1 MVAAIIGLVVAF
13 GSLRYPYQAGV
24 LSFPHDEGAHYSDT
38 ARSEWWYLNMRL
50 ETDEQDSFGLM
61 LTFFRKPASALIFN
75 ITDMSADTFLSAVD
89 ILGRLQADTGHLSLS
104 YAGLTGTTFD
114 TLRWTYPDDGQAFSY
129 LARAFSRNTATACSL
144 RVQSLSYPFAID
156 SIGYIALGDSSE
168 MSYYYAMPFMYVEGS
183 LVSGRD
189 TVSVT
194 GTAWFDRQW
203 GPFGVS
209 PSGGYEW
216 FSITA
221 QSADGNIVA
230 AQVWNLFEG
239 DTVPPDSTH
248 RHINIFV
255 QTPDTTLQ
263 VFTSDFTLERLGY
276 YHDPITNLY
285 FSQGWRVI
293 YHHDNDIV
301 LFEMHPW
308 LENQIV
314 TFVTDR
320 FYEGITWLSHASA
333 KIDGIDYINGLDGGY
348 GFAELVQKFSSPT
361 TPPSRPS
368 FAEFSLSNDTLT
380 LSWHPSQAGSY
391 PLGGYR
397 VYLFT
402 DMGTPEQIDSIYET
416 TDTSISIKVNLCDT
430 LGFFISAFDQAP
442 AINGSE
448 LSGPFI
454 YTPQSVNEF
463 ADAPISRKSLR
474 ILSGY
479 GVAEF
484 SISHPGNWEM
494 EVFSVSGRSI
504 KRVSGSGDATFAL
517 SLKPGVYLA
526 TLKSRNL
533 SERRKF
539 VVIR

>member
-1 MVAAIIGLVVAF
+1 MVAVIIGLVMAL

-38 ARSEWWYLNMRL
+38 VRSEWWYLNMRL

-61 LTFFRKPASALIFN
+61 LTFFRKPATALIFN
-75 ITDMSADTFLSAVD
+75 ITDMSADTFLSEVD

-129 LARAFSRNTATACSL
+129 IARAFSQNTSTACSL

-168 MSYYYAMPFMYVEGS
+168 MSYYYAMPFMHVEGS

-189 TVSVT
+189 TVPVT

-203 GPFGVS
+203 GPFEVS

-216 FSITA
+216 FSIVA
-221 QSADGNIVA
+221 SSEDGNIVG
-230 AQVWNLFEG
+230 AQIWNLFEG
-239 DTVPPDSTH
+239 DTVPPDSLH
-248 RHINIFV
+248 RHINLFV

-263 VFTSDFTLERLGY
+263 VFTSNFTLERLDY
-276 YHDPITNLY
+276 YHDPMTNLY

-293 YHHDNDIV
+293 YHHDNNIV

-308 LENQIV
+308 LEDQIV

-320 FYEGITWLSHASA
+320 FYEGITWLAHASA

-348 GFAELVQKFSSPT
+348 GFAELVQKFDSPK

-380 LSWHPSQAGSY
+380 LSWHPSQAGTY

-402 DMGTPEQIDSIYET
+402 DMGNPEQIDSIYET
-416 TDTSISIKVNLCDT
+416 SDTSISIKVNLRDT

-442 AINGSE
+442 AANGSE

-463 ADAPISRKSLR
+463 ADAPIPRGSLR
-474 ILSGY
+474 IISGY
-479 GVAEF
+479 GRANF

-494 EVFSVSGRSI
+494 EIFSVSGRSI
-504 KRVSGSGDATFAL
+504 KRVSGSGDATFAV
-517 SLKPGVYLA
+517 SLKPGVYIA

-533 SERRKF
+533 SEGRKF